1 MIENREPETIAP
13 RGALP
18 QLVSAAVASFILHH
32 VQLDVQAFCTAI
44 FKIAGSQ
51 VGISLHF
58 SFFCKTNACFSSF
71 ISQKAMEFCCD
82 ILRKLRWWEPVHCS
96 WLPLWVF
103 RALSRSSSFAKW
115 LGSPTASDKTKDIV
129 VGMCVYDE
137 KQLNTP
143 RSDHVF
149 RCF

>member
-1 MIENREPETIAP
+1 
-13 RGALP
+13 
-18 QLVSAAVASFILHH
+18 
-32 VQLDVQAFCTAI
+32 
-44 FKIAGSQ
+44 
-51 VGISLHF
+51 
-58 SFFCKTNACFSSF
+58 
-71 ISQKAMEFCCD
+71 
-82 ILRKLRWWEPVHCS
+82 
-96 WLPLWVF
+96 LWVF
-103 RALSRSSSFAKW
+103 GALSRSSSFAKW